1 MLTMYKVIS
10 WIIFLNSYITGTIYF
25 FNYNNPEFIYLGFIS
40 VFSFLLGIILLLQI
54 EIKTNLNNNI
64 FILLLT
70 FTTSILMLIFIVRLF
85 YTLHQG
91 FVTNDYWLLTFLLSL
106 IIISYLSFYKYLIL
120 VSGIK
125 KRESY

>member
-1 MLTMYKVIS
+1 MLTMYKIIS

-25 FNYNNPEFIYLGFIS
+25 LNYNNPEFMYFGLIS
-40 VFSFLLGIILLLQI
+40 VFSYLLGLILLIKI
-54 EIKTNLNNNI
+54 ERLSKINNNI
-64 FILLLT
+64 LILLLT